1 MHTVGRAPIY
11 ATILAA
17 LFFQLVLGRYIAI
30 AGAQPDLVLV
40 FVIFFSVFLGGGR
53 GLETGVVA
61 GFLKDVFSLDVF
73 GMNALVLGL
82 TGLAAGYLSAKF
94 FRESK
99 RTHFFLTFF
108 FALFSMALTWS
119 LGRSFSGSQTIGL
132 AEYLAVSAI
141 PSSLYTAAI
150 SVPVFL
156 KCIDLYG
163 LRQDEEFL

>member
-1 MHTVGRAPIY
+1 MHTLGRVPVY

-17 LFFQLVLGRYIAI
+17 LFFQLALGRYIAI

-61 GFLKDVFSLDVF
+61 GFMKDIFSVDVF
-73 GMNALVLGL
+73 GTNALVLGV

-119 LGRSFSGSQTIGL
+119 LARTLSGPQTTGL
-132 AEYLAVSAI
+132 AEYLAVSAV
-141 PSSLYTAAI
+141 PSSLYTAAV

-163 LRQDEEFL
+163 LRRDEEFL

>member
-1 MHTVGRAPIY
+1 MHTVGRFPIY
-11 ATILAA
+11 TTIFTA
-17 LFFQLVLGRYIAI
+17 LFLQVALGRYLTI

-40 FVIFFSVFLGGGR
+40 FVIFFSVFLGAGR

-61 GFLKDVFSLDVF
+61 GLLKDIFSIDVF

-99 RTHFFLTFF
+99 RTHFLMTFF
-108 FALFSMALTWS
+108 FALFSMALTWA
-119 LGRSFSGSQTIGL
+119 LAGAVSGSRTIGL
-132 AEYLAVSAI
+132 AEYLAVSAM
-141 PSSLYTAAI
+141 PSSLYTAAL

-163 LRQDEEFL
+163 LRRDEEFL